1 MYYSWILLKKYFFWK
16 NVRCRNFFVER
27 VKQVCEVR
35 HWEWW
40 GRGGRGDHLLT
51 GLWRGG
57 CHGLPPAT
65 QHHID
70 WGPLRSRGNWTVC
83 QSYRHSHLEV
93 RRRQDGQGEG
103 QQRHRTHMDQIGSQT
118 AGQRSEARLSYQQH
132 QHMTLA
138 ATWENTLSYLLCWG
152 GVSLNDLPPSARG
165 RSPSSSYKPSHAS
178 KHFSRAAPLG
188 HAEVWC
194 RHFVNNKWLIF
205 SK

>member
-1 MYYSWILLKKYFFWK
+1 MTSCVVCTNPTTTLLRKVPGYGTKRLQLLLVIMYYSWIVLKKYFFWK
-16 NVRCRNFFVER
+16 NVRCKNFFVER
-27 VKQVCEVR
+27 VKQVFEVR

-83 QSYRHSHLEV
+83 QSYSHSHLEV
-93 RRRQDGQGEG
+93 RRRQDGQGGG

-118 AGQRSEARLSYQQH
+118 AGQRPEASAHDTGSHLREHFIIFVMQRRSVSQWPSPLCP
-132 QHMTLA
+132 
-138 ATWENTLSYLLCWG
+138 WEIS
-152 GVSLNDLPPSARG
+152 
-165 RSPSSSYKPSHAS
+165 
-178 KHFSRAAPLG
+178 
-188 HAEVWC
+188 
-194 RHFVNNKWLIF
+194 I
-205 SK
+205 